1 MPNSIEK
8 YLRVKSKKPVDKYK
22 AKATLSEVFLM
33 LFVFAIMLFYSSIAI
48 SFQFFHALQ
57 AAKSL
62 FENLYYYYQTQ
73 EARADSLQALTDY
86 YSKNWEKKHPFDRP
100 GDRYDKNTHTIIPS
114 ADFEDW
120 KKKKDLVVP
129 TKFSR
134 DVVFRA
140 GTIIPLPNG
149 DNPFGIN
156 VKIDGK
162 TIVHVDAKANIKT
175 DAIDMRYV
183 GKTVTLVKD
192 DGEVLKD
199 NAGVP
204 ITYKVL
210 DNIDAKFIP
219 SFLDRSYAKAYY
231 NPNGQC
237 ELGQINAV
245 DPEDLYD
252 QCEVVPIAENSGL
265 VFFRKSNKQWS
276 FSLTVMAGEALL
288 GSKQAFNEVI
298 SGDAPS
304 PVRGLILVIGDDDV
318 YATISFKARDSKKKG
333 WTTYNMR
340 IRFPAGDRYE

>member
-1 MPNSIEK
+1 MPNPIEK

-57 AAKSL
+57 TAKSL
-62 FENLYYYYQTQ
+62 FENLYYYYQAQ

-86 YSKNWEKKHPFDRP
+86 YSKNWEEKHPFDRP
-100 GDRYDKNTHTIIPS
+100 GERYDKNTHTIIPS
-114 ADFEDW
+114 ADYEDW

-140 GTIIPLPNG
+140 GTVITLPNG
-149 DNPFGIN
+149 DNPFGID

-162 TIVHVDAKANIKT
+162 TVVHVDAHTSPKT
-175 DAIDMRYV
+175 NAIDMRYV

-210 DNIDAKFIP
+210 DNIDAQFIP

-231 NPNGQC
+231 NPNGIC
-237 ELGQINAV
+237 ELGQIIV
-245 DPEDLYD
+245 SDPEDIYD
-252 QCEVVPIAENSGL
+252 QCEVAPISENSGL
-265 VFFRKSNKQWS
+265 IFSRKSNKKWT
-276 FSLTVMAGEALL
+276 FSLSVMAGEALL
-288 GSKQAFNEVI
+288 GTKLAFDAVI
-298 SGDAPS
+298 SGTEPS
-304 PVRGLILVIGDDDV
+304 PARGFSILVMDDDV
-318 YATISFKARDSKKKG
+318 YATVSYKARDSKKKE
-333 WTTYNMR
+333 WKTYNMK
-340 IRFPAGDRYE
+340 IKFPPGDRY